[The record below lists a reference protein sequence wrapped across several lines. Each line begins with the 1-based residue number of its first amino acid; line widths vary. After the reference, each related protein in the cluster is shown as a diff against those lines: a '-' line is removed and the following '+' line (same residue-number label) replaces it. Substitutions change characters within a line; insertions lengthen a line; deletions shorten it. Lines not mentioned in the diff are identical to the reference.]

1 MFKSLPQLKNKCN
14 LWKRGRGV
22 GSEKVDTDIITAPIG
37 KRSCSDDF
45 VSLEEESALS
55 DESKGSGESIR
66 RYLPSA
72 EILSPSNG
80 MEFLDDWPPS
90 RKHQPAA
97 ATILIVESGRRMDPL
112 TRQEL
117 QDDLEDEDQAAE
129 AQLMADWDQ
138 IDGDDFIVV
147 HTTDEMLRMDF
158 DGVLSLGS

>member
-1 MFKSLPQLKNKCN
+1 MFRTLPQFENKCN
-14 LWKRGRGV
+14 LWKRFRGV
-22 GSEKVDTDIITAPIG
+22 ESKKIDTDMVIATIG
-37 KRSCSDDF
+37 KRPCSDDS
-45 VSLEEESALS
+45 VSLEKESTAS
-55 DESKGSGESIR
+55 DTSTGSHESTR

-80 MEFLDDWPPS
+80 MEFLDDWPRS
-90 RKHQPAA
+90 QQNQHAIAA
-97 ATILIVESGRRMDPL
+97 LPKVESGRRMDPL

-117 QDDLEDEDQAAE
+117 QDDLEDEDEATE

-158 DGVLSLGS
+158 DGIMSHGS